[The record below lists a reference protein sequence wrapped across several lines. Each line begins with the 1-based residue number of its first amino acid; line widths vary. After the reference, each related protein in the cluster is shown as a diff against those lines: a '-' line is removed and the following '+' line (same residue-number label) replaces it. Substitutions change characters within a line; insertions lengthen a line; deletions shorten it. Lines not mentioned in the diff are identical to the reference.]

1 MNLQEKE
8 SLYLRAKE
16 AYYAGEPIMS
26 DFEFDTLES
35 ELKESGSSI
44 INKVGSTKAGK
55 FDHITPMLSLGKIS
69 VYDNDQLPI
78 SEIAKWMS
86 ISKSEVEITPKL
98 DGNAVNLIYEKG
110 KLKLALSRG
119 TGLKGFDITEK
130 LKHIVPQLATIP
142 YEGVPYEL
150 MEIRGEVVL
159 PVSVF
164 NQKYSD
170 FKNPRNFVAGVLG
183 RDETDPTVVKDF
195 KFLAFEL
202 KGFHSDTSG
211 LYEYP
216 SHSIDILQDMG
227 FEIPLRKTIKNSLE
241 FRETYFEFLNYRENL
256 SPYQLDGMVL
266 KMKESERKEIGY
278 TDHHPKWAIAIKFPP
293 KEAITTIVSISWK
306 TGTSGEI
313 VPTAV
318 MEPIDLDGST
328 VSRASLFNWGKVNEM
343 KTFPGAKVLIAKAG
357 DIIPQVYQVVE
368 PSDNPTP
375 PPSHC
380 PSCETPTRIDGI
392 HIWCDNQECLSRV
405 VSKLE
410 GGIRAFKIE
419 NLGGATIRK
428 IYEAGFKSILD
439 IFDFQKFNEE
449 NLIKSGLFKE
459 GRSLEII
466 MENVRGVKSVSIAQ
480 ALMACQFENLGWST
494 AQELGKYLSGIDYD
508 FKGLNKEVVN
518 SIVNEDS
525 DKRKFLFDFINILNN
540 SGILVTYD
548 EPKAKDN
555 NIIYFE
561 MTGSPASSG
570 FKVKAEFIKYLSD
583 KGYEHHKL
591 NSECKYLVTD
601 SYTSSSSKMKA
612 AEKLGVEIITY
623 EDLINKIK

>member
-1 MNLQEKE
+1 MNIQEKE
-8 SLYLRAKE
+8 SLYLQAKE
-16 AYYAGEPIMS
+16 AYYIGEPIMS

-35 ELKESGSSI
+35 ELKDSGSSI
-44 INKVGSTKAGK
+44 IHKVGSTKAGK
-55 FDHITPMLSLGKIS
+55 FDHISPMLSLGKIS
-69 VYDNDQLPI
+69 VYDNEQLPL
-78 SEIAKWMS
+78 SEVSKWMS
-86 ISKSEVEITPKL
+86 DSNEFEVTPKL

-130 LKHIVPQLATIP
+130 LKHIVPALATIP
-142 YEGVPYEL
+142 YEGIPYEL

-159 PVSVF
+159 PVSIF
-164 NQKYSD
+164 NKKYSD

-183 RDETDPTVVKDF
+183 RDETDPNVVKDF
-195 KFLAFEL
+195 KFVAFEL
-202 KGFHSDTSG
+202 KGYHSTVQG

-216 SHSIDILQDMG
+216 QHSTDILGDIG
-227 FEIPLRKTIKNSLE
+227 FETPYRKSIQNAKE
-241 FRETYFEFLNYRENL
+241 FKETYFEFLNYRENI

-266 KMKESERKEIGY
+266 KMKESDRKDIGY

-293 KEAITTIVSISWK
+293 KEAVTTIIDISWK

-313 VPTAV
+313 IPTAV

-368 PSDNPTP
+368 PSEYQTP

-380 PSCETPTRIDGI
+380 PSCGTQTRIDGI
-392 HIWCDNQECLSRV
+392 HIWCDNQECFSRV
-405 VSKLE
+405 ISKIE
-410 GGIRAFKIE
+410 GAIRTFKIE
-419 NLGGATIRK
+419 NVGSSTIRK

-439 IFDFQKFNEE
+439 IFNFEKFNEE
-449 NLIKSGLFKE
+449 ALIKTGLFKE
-459 GRSLEII
+459 GRALEII
-466 MENVRGVKSVSIAQ
+466 MENVKGVKSVSISQ
-480 ALMACQFENLGWST
+480 ALMACQFENLGWAT
-494 AQELGKYLSGIDYD
+494 AQELGKFLSGIDHD
-508 FKGLNKEVVN
+508 FKGLNREVVN
-518 SIVNEDS
+518 SITDEDS
-525 DKRKFLFDFINILNN
+525 DRRKFLMDLINILNN

-548 EPKAKDN
+548 EPKVKDN

-561 MTGSPASSG
+561 MTGSPGASG